1 MNGKFLLLCS
11 IISSLCCYQQDTLV
25 FCEVSDV
32 LVDDEPISDAPI
44 TPISILPPSN
54 LVGYQ
59 VLTHS
64 YLTDKT
70 STMLVQNVKTGTNH
84 IAGTNS
90 IAYTFKSNT
99 TRYGVYEP
107 DNRKCLDANINSFP
121 LTSIGFMEYRL
132 GTELHCGTGFLI
144 GNGLVVSA
152 AHCIF
157 NKTANAFY
165 SSPSIMFGKTNGQS
179 YVATAQIVE
188 AYIPYQYYSQSSNDE
203 NYDWAILK
211 LSEDNLQETYG
222 ALSIGSSY
230 SLSDKEYSSYGYFSS
245 TEYGIN
251 ASLYVSTAYDV
262 QEESGLVYKTY
273 SYVDK
278 GMSGGPVVGYY
289 TEPDERDPNVEL
301 SYEMIVGIN
310 SCKAHNDYYNR
321 NYLVATKI
329 SNELI
334 TLAEV
339 IA

>member
-1 MNGKFLLLCS
+1 MNGKFLLLSS
-11 IISSLCCYQQDTLV
+11 IISSLCCYQQDTLF

-32 LVDDEPISDAPI
+32 IATEEPVSDASI
-44 TPISILPPSN
+44 TPVSILLSPN

-90 IAYTFKSNT
+90 VAYTFKSNT

-121 LTSIGFMEYRL
+121 LTSIGFMELRL
-132 GTELHCGTGFLI
+132 GTKLSFGTGFLI

-157 NKTANAFY
+157 DKTANAFY

-230 SLSDKEYSSYGYFSS
+230 SLSDKEYSSYGYFSFDHQ
-245 TEYGIN
+245 EIN
-251 ASLYVSTAYDV
+251 SSLYVSTAYDV

>member
-1 MNGKFLLLCS
+1 MNGKFLLLYS

-25 FCEVSDV
+25 FFEVSDV
-32 LVDDEPISDAPI
+32 IANDEPVSDASI

-54 LVGYQ
+54 LAGYQ
-59 VLTHS
+59 VLSHS
-64 YLTDKT
+64 YLTDTT

-99 TRYGVYEP
+99 TRYGVSEP
-107 DNRKCLDANINSFP
+107 DNKKCLDANINSFP
-121 LTSIGFMEYRL
+121 LTSIGYMEVQL
-132 GTELHCGTGFLI
+132 GTKLYGGTGFLI

-157 NKTANAFY
+157 DKTANSFY

-188 AYIPYQYYSQSSNDE
+188 AYIPYQYYSQASNNG
-203 NYDWAILK
+203 NYDWAVLK

-230 SLSDKEYSSYGYFSS
+230 SLSDEEYSSYGYYSS
-245 TEYGIN
+245 TKHDIN

-262 QEESGLVYKTY
+262 QDESGLVYDTY
-273 SYVDK
+273 SYAEK

-289 TEPDERDPNVEL
+289 SEPDERDPNVEL

-310 SCKAHNDYYNR
+310 ACKAHNDYYNR